1 MSTSSPGLCPRLSA
15 LGKAIHPFRFPE
27 PTTPALYT
35 VDIIQDFY
43 PDRKHQTEGVDTPAP
58 LQPTMATIHDDDE
71 LLLARIGYKQELR
84 REFSKWSTVS
94 YAISILGVLGS
105 VPATFGAPLSAG
117 GPATA
122 VWCWLIGSCMAMCIG
137 SSVAELVSAY
147 PTAGG
152 MYFVTKQVVP
162 PDQVPIFSWIQGWC
176 NLLGQTAGVSS
187 VAYTVSQMLLACVSM
202 NSDLVDG
209 KYSYAPTALETV
221 LVSIA
226 VLCILGVICSLTTKS
241 LHRIILWFAPINIGA
256 TICICIALLTLTPNL
271 QPASWVFGH
280 FTDGSGWG
288 SKVFSFFLGFLS
300 VAWTMTDYD
309 GTTHMSEETHD
320 AAVRGPVAIQTAVLV
335 SGALGWLLTVS
346 MCFCLTDFEGI
357 LTSPTGL
364 PAAQIF
370 LNAGGKRGGTVMWA
384 FAILVQ
390 FFTGCSAMLAD
401 TRMAY
406 AFARDDALPFS
417 KYLSKVNPRTH
428 TPVNAVWFVVFFS
441 VGLNCIAIGSTQT
454 ATAIFNITAPAL
466 DISYVSVIL
475 AHQLYKSKVKFIE
488 GPFTLGRWGTSINYI
503 AVVWVLFISTILFFP
518 PQLPV
523 TPANMNYAIC
533 VGGFIAAFAL
543 IWWWVAARGKYT
555 GPQTNDIIRE
565 IPTEDDG
572 DDSEESG
579 EITV

>member
-1 MSTSSPGLCPRLSA
+1 
-15 LGKAIHPFRFPE
+15 
-27 PTTPALYT
+27 
-35 VDIIQDFY
+35 
-43 PDRKHQTEGVDTPAP
+43 
-58 LQPTMATIHDDDE
+58 MATIHDDDE

-94 YAISILGVLGS
+94 YAISILGILGS

-152 MYFVTKQVVP
+152 MYFVTKHVVP

-221 LVSIA
+221 LVSVAI
-226 VLCILGVICSLTTKS
+226 LCILGAICSLTTKS
-241 LHRIILWFAPINIGA
+241 LHRIILWFAPIN
-256 TICICIALLTLTPNL
+256 
-271 QPASWVFGH
+271 S
-280 FTDGSGWG
+280 
-288 SKVFSFFLGFLS
+288 FLS

-320 AAVRGPVAIQTAVLV
+320 AAVRGPIAIQTAVLV

-370 LNAGGKRGGTVMWA
+370 LNAGGKRGGTIMWA

-417 KYLSKVNPRTH
+417 KFLSKVNPSTH
-428 TPVNAVWFVVFFS
+428 TPVNAVWFVVIFS

-466 DISYVSVIL
+466 DLSYVSVIL

-488 GPFTLGRWGTSINYI
+488 GPFTLGKWGTPINYI

-565 IPTEDDG
+565 VPTEDDG

>member
-1 MSTSSPGLCPRLSA
+1 MDLTVKPDPDRKSRGERA
-15 LGKAIHPFRFPE
+15 D
-27 PTTPALYT
+27 TPAL
-35 VDIIQDFY
+35 
-43 PDRKHQTEGVDTPAP
+43 

-105 VPATFGAPLSAG
+105 VPATFGSPLAAG

-152 MYFVTKQVVP
+152 MYFVTKHVVP

-226 VLCILGVICSLTTKS
+226 ILCILGVICSLTTKS

-256 TICICIALLTLTPNL
+256 TICICIVLITLTPDL

-357 LTSPTGL
+357 LASPTGL

-370 LNAGGKRGGTVMWA
+370 LNAGGKRGGTIMWA

-417 KYLSKVNPRTH
+417 KFLSKVNPRTH
-428 TPVNAVWFVVFFS
+428 TPVNAVWFVVIFS
-441 VGLNCIAIGSTQT
+441 ICLNCIAIGSTQT

-466 DISYVSVIL
+466 DLSYVSVIL

-488 GPFTLGRWGTSINYI
+488 GPFTLGKWGTPINYI

-523 TPANMNYAIC
+523 TPANMNYAVC

-543 IWWWVAARGKYT
+543 VWWWVEARGKYT

-565 IPTEDDG
+565 VPTEDDG
-572 DDSEESG
+572 NDSEESG
-579 EITV
+579 ETAV

>member
-1 MSTSSPGLCPRLSA
+1 MDL
-15 LGKAIHPFRFPE
+15 
-27 PTTPALYT
+27 T
-35 VDIIQDFY
+35 VKPD
-43 PDRKHQTEGVDTPAP
+43 PDRKVREREGIQTLQAP
-58 LQPTMATIHDDDE
+58 MATIHDDDE

-122 VWCWLIGSCMAMCIG
+122 VWCWLIGSVMAMCIG

-152 MYFVTKQVVP
+152 MYFVTKHVVP

-209 KYSYAPTALETV
+209 KYSYSPTALETV

-226 VLCILGVICSLTTKS
+226 LLCVLGVICSLTTKS

-256 TICICIALLTLTPNL
+256 TIAICIALITLTPNK

-320 AAVRGPVAIQTAVLV
+320 AAVRGPVAIKTAVLV
-335 SGALGWLLTVS
+335 SGAFGWLLTVS

-357 LTSPTGL
+357 LNSPTGL

-370 LNAGGKRGGTVMWA
+370 LNAGGKRGGTAMWA

-417 KYLSKVNPRTH
+417 KFLSKVNPHTH
-428 TPVNAVWFVVFFS
+428 TPVNAVWFVVIFS
-441 VGLNCIAIGSTQT
+441 ISLNCIAIGSTQT

-466 DISYVSVIL
+466 DLSYVSVIL

-488 GPFTLGRWGTSINYI
+488 GPFTLGRWGTPINYV
-503 AVVWVLFISTILFFP
+503 AVIWVLFISTILFFP

-533 VGGFIAAFAL
+533 VGGFIAAFAMV
-543 IWWWVAARGKYT
+543 WWWVAARGKYT
-555 GPQTNDIIRE
+555 GPQTNDIIQE
-565 IPTEDDG
+565 IPTEDNDDDDG
-572 DDSEESG
+572 EEPDDIS
-579 EITV
+579 V